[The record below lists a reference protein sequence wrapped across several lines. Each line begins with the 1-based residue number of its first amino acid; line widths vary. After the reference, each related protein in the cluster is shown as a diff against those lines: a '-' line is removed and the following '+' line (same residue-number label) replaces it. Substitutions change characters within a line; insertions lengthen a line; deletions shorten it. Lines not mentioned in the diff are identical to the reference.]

1 MCFSFFAVFVVNN
14 FYYACILKLLSLIL
28 GMILR
33 IVQGFYTSMGL
44 TSMSGAAL
52 FRNAML
58 SKNILA
64 QY

>member
-1 MCFSFFAVFVVNN
+1 MN
-14 FYYACILKLLSLIL
+14 
-28 GMILR
+28 LR